1 MSPRADGTTPGPA
14 TPTLASVAQ
23 AAGVSR
29 ATASRAFGNPRVLR
43 PETVARVHAAAR
55 DLGYVPNPAAKAL
68 STGRHGLLAVIVPD
82 IANPFFP
89 PLIGSVEGRADTA
102 GLAVLLGNSAE
113 DPAREHLLMN
123 KLGLQ
128 VDGFVLAASRLSDE
142 QIRTHAARRP
152 VILVNRDLPGL
163 PRVLI
168 DTAAGVTEA
177 VEHLAALGHSH
188 LAYLSGPARSWAN
201 SQRRKAF
208 RRTAERLGVEP
219 SLLPARISSYAAGQ
233 QAVPGLLASGVTAVV
248 AFDDLLAH
256 GVLAGLAE
264 HQVAVPDE
272 FSVVGCD
279 DVMASQTYPP
289 LTTVS
294 ARASEAGA
302 TAVDL
307 LTQRLEQGARAA
319 SDVRVL
325 LDTSLV
331 VRATTAP
338 RP

>member
-1 MSPRADGTTPGPA
+1 MPPRSNGNKPGSA
-14 TPTLASVAQ
+14 TPTLAAVAE

-29 ATASRAFGNPRVLR
+29 ATASRAFTNPRVLR
-43 PETVARVHAAAR
+43 PETVSRVHAAAR

-89 PLIGSVEGRADTA
+89 PLIGAVEGRADTA
-102 GLAVLLGNSAE
+102 GLAVLLGNCAE
-113 DPAREHLLMN
+113 DPARELLLMN
-123 KLGLQ
+123 KLALQ
-128 VDGFVLAASRLSDE
+128 VDGFVLAASRMSDE
-142 QIRTHAARRP
+142 HIRAHAARRP
-152 VILVNRDLPGL
+152 VVLVNRDLPGL

-168 DTAAGVTEA
+168 DTAGGVAEA

-188 LAYLSGPARSWAN
+188 IAYLSGPARSWAN
-201 SQRRKAF
+201 SRRRKAF
-208 RRTAERLGVEP
+208 RRAADRLGVQP
-219 SLLPARISSYAAGQ
+219 ALLPARISSYAAGQ
-233 QAVPGLLASGVTAVV
+233 QAVPGLLSSGVTAVV

-264 HQVAVPDE
+264 QQVSVPGE

-279 DVMASQTYPP
+279 DVMAAQTYPP

-294 ARASEAGA
+294 ARAAEAGA
-302 TAVDL
+302 AAVDL
-307 LTQRLEQGARAA
+307 LTQRLEQGEHAA